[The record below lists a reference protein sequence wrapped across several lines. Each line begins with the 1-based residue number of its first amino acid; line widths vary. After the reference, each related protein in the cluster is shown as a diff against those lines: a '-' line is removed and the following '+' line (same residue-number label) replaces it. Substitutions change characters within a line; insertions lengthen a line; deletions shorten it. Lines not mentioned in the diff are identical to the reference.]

1 MQWIQTIF
9 YRYNRIKLI
18 KSLFNQRKMGL
29 AMFIML
35 GGCAMMT
42 HKSLNPVLVNHTYQ
56 IDVLSIIRNDE
67 ITIQFDEK
75 QYLSSGRRGLFLA
88 LIDEDRLNQMRR
100 KAVHSQIAPLLKVKT
115 NIDFRTQYWN
125 QLQKNLAKSPW
136 LEIKSLDKSTVEYKS
151 VKLAKIQ
158 PPLLVLNTLYEL
170 SPNAQVLIVQTK
182 ARLYLN
188 EVNKPDYL
196 GFNTYYSA
204 PVGKEIDEKAIELW
218 AANNAFIYRK
228 ALAEGIEQNMRM
240 LQLDL
245 FDKRANLKKG
255 EEIRLEIRTPI
266 SGWTLKVSGHILKQ
280 NKNRLLIREKRG
292 GNLFSIATSL
302 IK

>member
-1 MQWIQTIF
+1 MK
-9 YRYNRIKLI
+9 Y
-18 KSLFNQRKMGL
+18 LFNQHKIGL
-29 AMFIML
+29 AML
-35 GGCAMMT
+35 LLLTGCAMMT
-42 HKSLNPVLVNHTYQ
+42 HKSLDPVLVNHTYQ

-75 QYLSSGRRGLFLA
+75 QYLSTGRRGLFWA
-88 LIDEDRLNQMRR
+88 LIDEDRLNQMRS
-100 KAVHSQIAPLLKVKT
+100 KAVHFQIAPLLKVKT

-125 QLQKNLAKSPW
+125 ELQKNLAKSPW
-136 LEIKSLDKSTVEYKS
+136 LEIKSLNKSTVEYKPAE
-151 VKLAKIQ
+151 LIQ
-158 PPLLVLNTLYEL
+158 PPFLVLNTLYEF

-188 EVNKPDYL
+188 EASKPDYF
-196 GFNTYYSA
+196 GFNTYYSD
-204 PVGKEIDEKAIELW
+204 PVGNEIDEKAIELW

-240 LQLDL
+240 LQFDL
-245 FDKRANLKKG
+245 LDKRANLKKG

-266 SGWTLKVSGHILKQ
+266 SGWTLKVKGHILKQ
-280 NKNRLLIREKRG
+280 DKNRVLIREKKG

-302 IK
+302 VK